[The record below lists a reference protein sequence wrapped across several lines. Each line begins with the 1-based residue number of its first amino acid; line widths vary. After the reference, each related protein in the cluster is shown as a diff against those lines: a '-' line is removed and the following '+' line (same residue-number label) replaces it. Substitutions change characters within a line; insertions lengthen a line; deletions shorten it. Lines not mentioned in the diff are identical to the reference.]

1 MSQIQQNQNST
12 QNMINPTQN
21 INYQQIQ
28 IPNNETTISN
38 TNKLNEDNS
47 LTTSF
52 YLRNFIQSNDITEL
66 SQFLKDNKLSKQ
78 NLSIGIFILLQK
90 YEKSPIIY
98 KMFDL
103 LLFSGADVNAPIIYM
118 NHRKIEENEKI
129 TLLMFAIM
137 LNDIELIKIILKYH
151 PDINK
156 LDAKNRNAIVYS
168 VLYDNNDNPDIISL
182 LIEEKANIDSFIE
195 EPINNLYE
203 IHSIFTFACFKGLV
217 NIVKVLL
224 DNKVNVN
231 YQTKL
236 KGETGLHLAVQYQ
249 HIEIIKLLLNNNVVF
264 VDQVDYNGK
273 KPFDIAKEKG
283 NKDIINLFNNYYNIR
298 NIVGNNLS
306 MNMSAPPVMNNSFL
320 MNNNNNNFI
329 HNENYEEEKGKDI
342 SSNHINNSINLLSQS
357 QNLSINP
364 QYQNNILMRDVPL
377 QINNQTNNLY
387 NNLNIKKEKKNIL
400 SLKDISELKN
410 KFSTN
415 IIKKKQNNNYNLQ
428 IPIEFIYNNIMI
440 NNNYTNQKEENSK
453 LNNFIKISNTPTL
466 TLDLTDKSIEMEL
479 RLNELKNQLK
489 EKEEIIKK
497 FENQMTEKKQ
507 TIESL
512 SKKLN
517 EKEKDLTELKS
528 KNDYYK
534 NQIENLQQK
543 KNELILKIPNSSD
556 LQNKN
561 LSLKEYRDAK
571 FLPAKYDEDLIIH
584 ILQKDLLDYQNYIQ
598 EQMSKKKYIIEQLI
612 ANIQMSINERIEN
625 IEVKIYGSYAT
636 GLSLPWS
643 DIDIILI
650 NRNNNLKNQPETIL
664 RQLCYL
670 FTGKKWIN
678 SMKFLENLPIP
689 SIKIVSSSDYGSIS
703 IDITIQDDKHYG
715 LKCVS
720 LIESYL
726 KEYNALRPIILA
738 LKTILKNANLNDPK
752 SGGLS
757 SYGLIL
763 MVVSYIQSKRDT
775 NNYQDDDKDIIGK
788 TFHGFLGHYGIYF
801 DFNRYVILTYPI
813 KDNNNIPIIGNDTL
827 LNFDQSHDLIIVDPL
842 NNKNNVAQKTF
853 QFMNLKMAFM
863 IAFMVTREDCECG
876 CHYGKATYLH
886 SINNIEH
893 CILKR
898 MFNSVKRFSDS
909 K

>member
-12 QNMINPTQN
+12 QNIINPIQN
-21 INYQQIQ
+21 INYQQIP
-28 IPNNETTISN
+28 ISNNETPIINS
-38 TNKLNEDNS
+38 NKLDEDKS
-47 LTTSF
+47 ITTSF
-52 YLRNFIQSNDITEL
+52 YLRNLIQNNEINAL

-90 YEKSPIIY
+90 YEKSQIIY

-103 LLFSGADVNAPIIYM
+103 LLFAGADINAPIIYM
-118 NHRKIEENEKI
+118 NQRKIEENEKI
-129 TLLMFAIM
+129 TLLMFAIIV
-137 LNDIELIKIILKYH
+137 NDIELIKIILKYH

-182 LIEEKANIDSFIE
+182 LIEEKANINSLIE
-195 EPINNLYE
+195 ESYE

-236 KGETGLHLAVQYQ
+236 KRETGLHLAVLYQ
-249 HIEIIKLLLNNNVVF
+249 HIEIIKLLLNNNLVI
-264 VDQVDYNGK
+264 VDQVDKNGI

-283 NKDIINLFNNYYNIR
+283 NIEIIALFNNYYKLR
-298 NIVGNNLS
+298 NIIGNNLS
-306 MNMSAPPVMNNSFL
+306 INMSAPPVMNNNYL
-320 MNNNNNNFI
+320 MNNNNNFI

-364 QYQNNILMRDVPL
+364 QYQNNILMRDTT
-377 QINNQTNNLY
+377 QINNHNNNLY
-387 NNLNIKKEKKNIL
+387 NNLNIKQEKKGKL
-400 SLKDISELKN
+400 SLKDIKELKN

-415 IIKKKQNNNYNLQ
+415 IIQKKQMNNYNLQ

-440 NNNYTNQKEENSK
+440 NNNYINQKEENSK

-466 TLDLTDKSIEMEL
+466 NLDLTDKSIEMEL
-479 RLNELKNQLK
+479 KLNELKNLLK
-489 EKEEIIKK
+489 EKEEMIKK
-497 FENQMTEKKQ
+497 FENQMAAKEQ
-507 TIESL
+507 TIVSL
-512 SKKLN
+512 SQKLN
-517 EKEKDLTELKS
+517 EKEMYLLQLK
-528 KNDYYK
+528 NTNGDYK
-534 NQIENLQQK
+534 NQIENLQQEK
-543 KNELILKIPNSSD
+543 TELISKIPNSSD
-556 LQNKN
+556 LENKN
-561 LSLKEYRDAK
+561 LTLKEYRDAK

-612 ANIQMSINERIEN
+612 ANIQMSINERIED

-650 NRNNNLKNQPETIL
+650 NRNNLLNTQPEKIL
-664 RQLCYL
+664 RELCAL

-678 SMKFLENLPIP
+678 SMKFLENVPIP
-689 SIKIVSSSDYGSIS
+689 SIKIISSSDYGSIN
-703 IDITIQDDKHYG
+703 IDITFENEKHYG

-720 LIESYL
+720 LVESYL
-726 KEYNALRPIILA
+726 NEYNALRPIILA
-738 LKTILKNANLNDPK
+738 LKTILKNANLNNPNL
-752 SGGLS
+752 GGLS

-763 MVVSYIQSKRDT
+763 MVVSYIQSKRDS
-775 NNYQDDDKDIIGK
+775 NNYQDNDKDIIGK

-813 KDNNNIPIIGNDTL
+813 KDNNTPIIDNDTI

-842 NNKNNVAQKTF
+842 NNKNNVAQKTY

-876 CHYGKATYLH
+876 CHYGKATYIH
-886 SINNIEH
+886 SLNNTEH